1 MLQATRSGHI
11 QIGRIPHFYTCTL
24 LFPGGGGGD
33 ILNTFNAVTA
43 ILATCSM
50 NSIIYFLNKRCF
62 SGSLKKVI

>member
-11 QIGRIPHFYTCTL
+11 QIGRIPHFIHVFYFFL
-24 LFPGGGGGD
+24 EGGGD

-43 ILATCSM
+43 ILASM